1 MMSPGNFKALII
13 IFIVIS
19 GVASLFAP
27 TETVR
32 ESLKILCGSL
42 VVFYGIFVVFVFATK
57 K

>member
-1 MMSPGNFKALII
+1 MSPGNFKALII